1 MWAIYGFRYLPSA
14 SPTWVYDLQT
24 DAQVQREVPKLASV
38 VTWIDR
44 HHLVPN
50 VFSQGFLFGQAKAQ
64 VRPAFLNGEINDRGW
79 WYYFPVAFAIKTPI
93 AILALI
99 AGGLVLVALRWRQLG
114 LQDVLF
120 VVLPIAVYT
129 AAAMATRLNIGLRH
143 LLPIYPLLLLL
154 VAAAAKALLDRG
166 RAGTIVLAAALAV
179 GAVEFGRNYPDNLA
193 FFNAFVGGPARG
205 SEYLVDSNLDWGQD
219 LKPLKA
225 WMDANHVPHINL
237 AYFGTAYPPYYGIDA
252 TYLAGVGV
260 LPARRERAAAR
271 VRRRERHGAA
281 GRVPRR
287 PGARVLPVVR
297 STGRP
302 SRASGTR
309 SSCTGSSSPG
319 GRASTMSAKKPK
331 RPRATQPTQPQTAPA
346 VRPSASPQ
354 LWLLFAGL
362 VLLTLAVYYPA
373 WHGGMLWDDDA
384 HITRV
389 DLRSL
394 SGLWRIW
401 FDVGATQQYY
411 PAAHSA
417 FWVFYQLWGDNTLG
431 YHLAN
436 IVLHASS
443 AFLVAVILR
452 RLAIPGA
459 VLAALIFAV
468 HPVNV
473 ESVAW
478 MTELKNTLSGVCYL
492 GAALM
497 YLRFDESRER
507 RWYALAAGLFVLALF
522 SKTVTATLPAALLVI
537 FWWQRGRI
545 RWREDVVPLLPFF
558 ATGVAGGLLTSVG
571 RARADRRRGPG
582 VSVHARRAGLIAGR
596 AFWFYLG
603 KLVWPADLI
612 FIYPRWQVSQQVA
625 WQYAYPTR
633 ARRAGRRRCGGT
645 GRDRARRS
653 RPSSSSRARCFRR
666 SASSTSTR
674 SSTRSSPIT
683 FSTSPASGSSSSLR
697 GGGDAG
703 GQLADGRV
711 GRDRRAARARRDQSE
726 PPVRGCGDAVSH
738 DAQPESVVLDGVHQ
752 SREAAAGGG
761 PGAGRRS
768 AAARGGRDAI
778 SVRRCGSSPA
788 SRRRTTTSARCC

>member
-1 MWAIYGFRYLPSA
+1 
-14 SPTWVYDLQT
+14 
-24 DAQVQREVPKLASV
+24 
-38 VTWIDR
+38 
-44 HHLVPN
+44 
-50 VFSQGFLFGQAKAQ
+50 
-64 VRPAFLNGEINDRGW
+64 
-79 WYYFPVAFAIKTPI
+79 
-93 AILALI
+93 
-99 AGGLVLVALRWRQLG
+99 
-114 LQDVLF
+114 
-120 VVLPIAVYT
+120 
-129 AAAMATRLNIGLRH
+129 
-143 LLPIYPLLLLL
+143 
-154 VAAAAKALLDRG
+154 
-166 RAGTIVLAAALAV
+166 
-179 GAVEFGRNYPDNLA
+179 
-193 FFNAFVGGPARG
+193 
-205 SEYLVDSNLDWGQD
+205 
-219 LKPLKA
+219 
-225 WMDANHVPHINL
+225 
-237 AYFGTAYPPYYGIDA
+237 
-252 TYLAGVGV
+252 
-260 LPARRERAAAR
+260 
-271 VRRRERHGAA
+271 
-281 GRVPRR
+281 
-287 PGARVLPVVR
+287 
-297 STGRP
+297 
-302 SRASGTR
+302 
-309 SSCTGSSSPG
+309 
-319 GRASTMSAKKPK
+319 MSAKKPK
-331 RPRATQPTQPQTAPA
+331 RPRTAQPTQPQTAPA

-497 YLRFDESRER
+497 YLRFDESRDR

-558 ATGVAGGLLTSVG
+558 AIGVAGGLLTAWVE
-571 RARADRRRGPG
+571 RAQIGAEGPAFQFTF
-582 VSVHARRAGLIAGR
+582 VERCLIAGR

-603 KLVWPADLI
+603 KLVWPTDLM
-612 FIYPRWQVSQQVA
+612 FIYPRWQVSQQVV
-625 WQYAYPTR
+625 WQYAYPIALVALVAALWWYRT
-633 ARRAGRRRCGGT
+633 
-645 GRDRARRS
+645 RS
-653 RPSSSSRARCFRR
+653 RAPLAAVLFFAGTLFPALGFFNVYPFIYSFVADHFQYLASLGIIVLASAAAATLAARWL
-666 SASSTSTR
+666 TVV
-674 SSTRSSPIT
+674 
-683 FSTSPASGSSSSLR
+683 
-697 GGGDAG
+697 
-703 GQLADGRV
+703 V
-711 GRDRRAARARRDQSE
+711 GRDCRSARAPRDEPE
-726 PPVRGCGDAVSH
+726 PPVRGCRDAVSD
-738 DAQPESVVLDGVHQ
+738 DAQPESGVLDGVHQ
-752 SREAAAGGG
+752 SRQAPAGGSA
-761 PGAGRRS
+761 GAGRRP
-768 AAARGGRDAI
+768 AAARGGRERFSRGAAARAQHLAGAQQPRDRAADARQARRGPGRVSGRVEAAARRSGSAVQPRARPAEDGSI
-778 SVRRCGSSPA
+778 RGGARGDQRGAGGQTQSAWRAPGARRRAAVARPRSTRRSRSTTRRCASSRATP
-788 SRRRTTTSARCC
+788 RRTTTWAARWAGAAAWTRRSRSIWPRSRSIRGRRGRAPTSGSRCCGWAAWTRR